1 MVKPDKAVIDN
12 TVYIAAV
19 TLILAVLMHAV
30 FLIAGHWSL
39 SVLWGS
45 LLGCAAAVLNFFT
58 MGLFV
63 QQAVQKEEKE
73 ARNLVKLS
81 QTVRFMG
88 VLVVAVIGVAVPW
101 FHSVAV
107 VVPLLFPRVAIAL
120 YPLTHRGEDETP

>member
-1 MVKPDKAVIDN
+1 MVKPEKAVIDN
-12 TVYIAAV
+12 TVYIATV

-30 FLIAGHWSL
+30 FLVCGAWSL

-45 LLGCAAAVLNFFT
+45 LLGCGVSVLNFFA

-73 ARNLVKLS
+73 ARQLVKLS

-88 VLVVAVIGVAVPW
+88 VLLAAVIGVAVPW
-101 FHSVAV
+101 FHSIAA